1 MRIKIAYRAH
11 GARPVVFLVFLW
23 AQIKQKA
30 KQRKTK
36 TQNVRRK
43 NVKRKTQKRKTQNA
57 KTQNVRRKNVFFCR
71 VFLQGSQ
78 IKRNAKRKKKR
89 ARQNALT
96 RFLIKRYCKKSF
108 IAMFL
113 GFFLQSDQEQKRQ
126 HCHKK
131 YKISFNKKRKKT
143 IKRITHPPLIKNVRR

>member
-1 MRIKIAYRAH
+1 MKLAYRAL
-11 GARPVVFLVFLW
+11 GARPVALLVFLW

-36 TQNVRRK
+36 TQNARSK
-43 NVKRKTQKRKTQNA
+43 NAKRKTQKRKTSDA

-71 VFLQGSQ
+71 TFLPGRQ

-89 ARQNALT
+89 ARQNALA
-96 RFLIKRYCKKSF
+96 RFFVKRYCKKSLNGTF
-108 IAMFL
+108 CGFL
-113 GFFLQSDQEQKRQ
+113 RQSDQEQKRQ

-143 IKRITHPPLIKNVRR
+143 IKRITQTPLIKNVRR

>member
-1 MRIKIAYRAH
+1 M
-11 GARPVVFLVFLW
+11 FLW

-36 TQNVRRK
+36 TQNARSK
-43 NVKRKTQKRKTQNA
+43 NAKRKTQKRKTSDA

-71 VFLQGSQ
+71 TFLPGRQ

-89 ARQNALT
+89 ARQNALA
-96 RFLIKRYCKKSF
+96 RFFVKRYCKKSLNGTF
-108 IAMFL
+108 CGFL
-113 GFFLQSDQEQKRQ
+113 RQSDQEQKRQ

-143 IKRITHPPLIKNVRR
+143 IKRITQTPLIKNVRR

>member
-108 IAMFL
+108 IARFL

>member
-143 IKRITHPPLIKNVRR
+143 IKRITHPPVIKNVRR

>member
-1 MRIKIAYRAH
+1 MKIAYRAH
-11 GARPVVFLVFLW
+11 GARPVVFLLFLW

-43 NVKRKTQKRKTQNA
+43 NAKRKTQKRKTQNA

-71 VFLQGSQ
+71 VFLPGSQ

-89 ARQNALT
+89 ARQNALA
-96 RFLIKRYCKKSF
+96 RFLFKRYCKKSLNGTF
-108 IAMFL
+108 CGFL
-113 GFFLQSDQEQKRQ
+113 RQSDQEQKRQ

-131 YKISFNKKRKKT
+131 YKTSFNKKRKKT
-143 IKRITHPPLIKNVRR
+143 IKRITQTPLIKNVRR

>member
-1 MRIKIAYRAH
+1 MRIKLAYRAL
-11 GARPVVFLVFLW
+11 GARPVVFSMFLW

-36 TQNVRRK
+36 TQNARRK
-43 NVKRKTQKRKTQNA
+43 SSKRKTQKRKTQNA
-57 KTQNVRRKNVFFCR
+57 KTQNVSRKNVFFCR
-71 VFLQGSQ
+71 ARIPDSQ

-96 RFLIKRYCKKSF
+96 RKRQKDYFKKSF

-143 IKRITHPPLIKNVRR
+143 IKRIA